1 MNGCM
6 KKVLVVDDSPEVIQ
20 NLRKL
25 VEKIDGLTLV
35 GSADNVSTALA
46 SFNHNKPD
54 IIILD
59 IGLTKGSG
67 IEVLNQIKS
76 LPGPVI
82 VIMFTNYSKDAFRK
96 TSIKLGAD
104 YFLDKTHDFDR
115 LIDILKELAEK

>member
-1 MNGCM
+1 M
-6 KKVLVVDDSPEVIQ
+6 KKVLVVDDSLEVIQ

-35 GSADNVSTALA
+35 GSADNVNAAVTLFS
-46 SFNHNKPD
+46 SNKPD

-67 IEVLNQIKS
+67 IEVLHQIKS
-76 LPGPVI
+76 LPAPAT

-115 LIDILKELAEK
+115 LIDILKEIAEK